1 MSLKMKW
8 IIAVILIVLLL
19 VVGWFLG
26 TRLTVKKYE
35 VSSAKID
42 QEIKIVQLSDLHFS
56 EFGNKNEKL
65 VDKVVAI

>member
-42 QEIKIVQLSDLHFS
+42 QEIKIVQLSD
-56 EFGNKNEKL
+56 
-65 VDKVVAI
+65 